1 MFTFGIFTTHI
12 PYLAFVVFYA
22 YFFLFG
28 VNKASNSEIQLVE
41 NQHKIEIYA
50 GNHFSGSVNH
60 AFQFGKTTTVEFQN
74 SIVKI
79 SLFKQKTAY
88 PVFRKPEYKLK
99 FLSPSLFSRPPPA
112 A

>member
-28 VNKASNSEIQLVE
+28 VNKATTGEIQLGE
-41 NQHKIEIYA
+41 SQHKIEIYA
-50 GNHFSGSVNH
+50 NINFQSSANH
-60 AFQFGKTTTVEFQN
+60 AFHFEKASEANFQN
-74 SIVKI
+74 SEIQHALFIQKI
-79 SLFKQKTAY
+79 AF
-88 PVFRKPEYKLK
+88 PVFRKSEYLQKC
-99 FLSPSLFSRPPPA
+99 FCPTLFSRPPPA